1 MSKYQDHLTV
11 SELTSKIKS
20 CLNHDFS
27 KVRVVGEVSNFHHHP
42 SSGHMYFTIK
52 DKNSEIS
59 CTMFRMQNRH
69 LNFNVASGLEVNLR
83 GTVTLFER
91 RGQLQINVTSL
102 EPAGIGELYRA
113 YDKLKN
119 QLKIEGLFDEK
130 YKKSIPHFPEKL
142 GIITSASSAAYQDI
156 LNVIK
161 RRASFVKLCLYNVK
175 VQGEGSSEQIIDG
188 INALNAVDGISTIII
203 ARGGGSIEDLWSFNN
218 EFVARSIFNSSVPI
232 ISAIGHETDF
242 TIADFVADSR
252 APTPSAGA
260 ELAVPSGADLLERL
274 YHYERRLEQS
284 IFNLIEQNSI
294 NIFQIEKRIIQQNP
308 TKQKKNQFEKLNELK
323 IRLIRNLMAQHK
335 THFDKV
341 NHLQKQLN
349 ILNPDKILDR
359 GYSVPFDQNGKIITQ
374 KDFRGKIYVADFFF
388 TTCPTICIAM
398 TDNLVKVQEKIKNNP
413 HVMLLSHSVTP

>member
-1 MSKYQDHLTV
+1 MSRYQDHLTV

-20 CLNHDFS
+20 SLNHDFS
-27 KVRVVGEVSNFHHHP
+27 EVRVVGEVSNFHHHP

-69 LNFNVASGLEVNLR
+69 LNFNVTSGLEVNLL
-83 GTVTLFER
+83 GTVTLFEK

-308 TKQKKNQFEKLNELK
+308 TKQRKNQFEKLNELK
-323 IRLIRNLMAQHK
+323 IRIIRSLMAQHK
-335 THFDKV
+335 THFDRV

-359 GYSVPFDQNGKIITQ
+359 GYSVPFDQNGKIIRLPDQIDVGDIFKLKMAKGYMSAKKAST
-374 KDFRGKIYVADFFF
+374 
-388 TTCPTICIAM
+388 
-398 TDNLVKVQEKIKNNP
+398 
-413 HVMLLSHSVTP
+413 

>member
-1 MSKYQDHLTV
+1 MSRYQDHLTV

-20 CLNHDFS
+20 SLNHDFS

-42 SSGHMYFTIK
+42 NSGHMYFTIK

-69 LNFNVASGLEVNLR
+69 LNFNVTSGLEVNIH
-83 GTVTLFER
+83 GTVTLFEK

-188 INALNAVDGISTIII
+188 INALNAVEGIDTIII

-232 ISAIGHETDF
+232 ISAVGHETDF

-274 YHYERRLEQS
+274 CHYERRLEQS

-308 TKQKKNQFEKLNELK
+308 KKQKENQFEKLNELK
-323 IRLIRNLMAQHK
+323 IRLIRILATQHK
-335 THFDKV
+335 TQFDRV
-341 NHLQKQLN
+341 NHLQKQLI
-349 ILNPDKILDR
+349 ILNPDKILER
-359 GYSVPFDQNGKIITQ
+359 GYSVPFDQNGKIIRLPSQ
-374 KDFRGKIYVADFFF
+374 IDVGDIFKLKMAKGYISAKKESR
-388 TTCPTICIAM
+388 
-398 TDNLVKVQEKIKNNP
+398 
-413 HVMLLSHSVTP
+413 

>member
-1 MSKYQDHLTV
+1 MSRYQDHLTV

-20 CLNHDFS
+20 SLNHDFS
-27 KVRVVGEVSNFHHHP
+27 EVRVVGEVSNFHHHP

-69 LNFNVASGLEVNLR
+69 LNFNVTSGLEVNLL
-83 GTVTLFER
+83 GTVTLFEK

-308 TKQKKNQFEKLNELK
+308 TKQRKNQFEKLNELK
-323 IRLIRNLMAQHK
+323 IRIIRSLMAQHK
-335 THFDKV
+335 THFDRV

-359 GYSVPFDQNGKIITQ
+359 GYSVPFDQNGKIIRLPDQ
-374 KDFRGKIYVADFFF
+374 IDVGDIFKLKMAKGYMSAKKA
-388 TTCPTICIAM
+388 
-398 TDNLVKVQEKIKNNP
+398 
-413 HVMLLSHSVTP
+413 SS

>member
-1 MSKYQDHLTV
+1 MSRYQDHLTV

-20 CLNHDFS
+20 SLNHDFS

-42 SSGHMYFTIK
+42 NSGHMYFTIK

-69 LNFNVASGLEVNLR
+69 LNFNVTSGLEVNIH
-83 GTVTLFER
+83 GTVTLFEK

-188 INALNAVDGISTIII
+188 INALNAVEGIDTIII

-232 ISAIGHETDF
+232 ISAVGHETDF

-274 YHYERRLEQS
+274 CHYERRLEQS

-308 TKQKKNQFEKLNELK
+308 KKQKENQFEKLNELK
-323 IRLIRNLMAQHK
+323 IRLIRNLATQHK
-335 THFDKV
+335 TQFDRV
-341 NHLQKQLN
+341 NHLQKQLI
-349 ILNPDKILDR
+349 ILNPDKILER
-359 GYSVPFDQNGKIITQ
+359 GYSVPFDQNGKIIRLPSQ
-374 KDFRGKIYVADFFF
+374 IDVGDIFKLKMAKGYISAKKESR
-388 TTCPTICIAM
+388 
-398 TDNLVKVQEKIKNNP
+398 
-413 HVMLLSHSVTP
+413 

>member
-1 MSKYQDHLTV
+1 MSRYQDHLTV

-20 CLNHDFS
+20 SLNHDFS

-42 SSGHMYFTIK
+42 NSGHMYFTIK

-69 LNFNVASGLEVNLR
+69 LNFNVTSGLEVNIH
-83 GTVTLFER
+83 GTVTLFEK

-130 YKKSIPHFPEKL
+130 YKKSIPHLPEKL

-188 INALNAVDGISTIII
+188 INALNAVEGIDTIII

-218 EFVARSIFNSSVPI
+218 EFVARSIFNSLVPI
-232 ISAIGHETDF
+232 ISAVGHETDF

-274 YHYERRLEQS
+274 CHYERRLEQS

-308 TKQKKNQFEKLNELK
+308 KKQKENQFEKLNELK
-323 IRLIRNLMAQHK
+323 IRLIRNLATQHK
-335 THFDKV
+335 TQFDRV
-341 NHLQKQLN
+341 NHLQKQLI
-349 ILNPDKILDR
+349 ILNPDKILER
-359 GYSVPFDQNGKIITQ
+359 GYSVPFDQNGKIIRLPSQ
-374 KDFRGKIYVADFFF
+374 IDVGDIFKLKMAKGYISAKKESR
-388 TTCPTICIAM
+388 
-398 TDNLVKVQEKIKNNP
+398 
-413 HVMLLSHSVTP
+413 

>member
-1 MSKYQDHLTV
+1 MSRYQDHLTV

-20 CLNHDFS
+20 SLNHDFS
-27 KVRVVGEVSNFHHHP
+27 EVRVVGEVSNFHHHP

-69 LNFNVASGLEVNLR
+69 LNFNVTSGLEVNLL
-83 GTVTLFER
+83 GTVTLFEK

-130 YKKSIPHFPEKL
+130 YKKSIPDFPEKL
-142 GIITSASSAAYQDI
+142 GIIASASSAAYQDI

-308 TKQKKNQFEKLNELK
+308 TKQRKNQFEKLNELK
-323 IRLIRNLMAQHK
+323 IRIIRSLMAQHK
-335 THFDKV
+335 THFDRV

-359 GYSVPFDQNGKIITQ
+359 GYSVPFDQNGKIIRLPDQ
-374 KDFRGKIYVADFFF
+374 IDVGDIFKLKMAKGYMSAKKA
-388 TTCPTICIAM
+388 
-398 TDNLVKVQEKIKNNP
+398 
-413 HVMLLSHSVTP
+413 SS

>member
-1 MSKYQDHLTV
+1 MSRYQDHLTV

-20 CLNHDFS
+20 SLNHDFS

-69 LNFNVASGLEVNLR
+69 LNFNVASGLEVNLH

-130 YKKSIPHFPEKL
+130 YKKPIPHFPEKL

-161 RRASFVKLCLYNVK
+161 RRASFV
-175 VQGEGSSEQIIDG
+175 
-188 INALNAVDGISTIII
+188 
-203 ARGGGSIEDLWSFNN
+203 
-218 EFVARSIFNSSVPI
+218 
-232 ISAIGHETDF
+232 
-242 TIADFVADSR
+242 
-252 APTPSAGA
+252 
-260 ELAVPSGADLLERL
+260 
-274 YHYERRLEQS
+274 
-284 IFNLIEQNSI
+284 
-294 NIFQIEKRIIQQNP
+294 
-308 TKQKKNQFEKLNELK
+308 
-323 IRLIRNLMAQHK
+323 
-335 THFDKV
+335 
-341 NHLQKQLN
+341 
-349 ILNPDKILDR
+349 
-359 GYSVPFDQNGKIITQ
+359 
-374 KDFRGKIYVADFFF
+374 
-388 TTCPTICIAM
+388 
-398 TDNLVKVQEKIKNNP
+398 
-413 HVMLLSHSVTP
+413 

>member
-1 MSKYQDHLTV
+1 MSRYQDHLTV

-20 CLNHDFS
+20 SLNHDFS
-27 KVRVVGEVSNFHHHP
+27 EVRVVGEVSNFHHHP

-69 LNFNVASGLEVNLR
+69 LNFNVTSGLEVNLH
-83 GTVTLFER
+83 GTVTLFEK

-335 THFDKV
+335 THFDRV
-341 NHLQKQLN
+341 NHLQKELN

-359 GYSVPFDQNGKIITQ
+359 GYSVPFDQNGKIIRLPDQIDVGDIFKLKMAKGYMSAKKAST
-374 KDFRGKIYVADFFF
+374 
-388 TTCPTICIAM
+388 
-398 TDNLVKVQEKIKNNP
+398 
-413 HVMLLSHSVTP
+413 

>member
-1 MSKYQDHLTV
+1 MSRYQDHLTV
-11 SELTSKIKS
+11 SELTTKIKS
-20 CLNHDFS
+20 SLNHDFS
-27 KVRVVGEVSNFHHHP
+27 EVRVAGEVSNFHHHP

-69 LNFNVASGLEVNLR
+69 LNFNVTSGLEVNLH
-83 GTVTLFER
+83 GTVTLFEK

-188 INALNAVDGISTIII
+188 INALNAVDGIDTIII

-218 EFVARSIFNSSVPI
+218 EFVARSIFNSLVPI
-232 ISAIGHETDF
+232 ISAVGHETDF

-335 THFDKV
+335 THFDRV
-341 NHLQKQLN
+341 SHLQKQLN
-349 ILNPDKILDR
+349 ILNPDNILDR
-359 GYSVPFDQNGKIITQ
+359 GYSVPFDQNGKIIRLPDQIDVGDIFKLKMAKGYMSAKKAST
-374 KDFRGKIYVADFFF
+374 
-388 TTCPTICIAM
+388 
-398 TDNLVKVQEKIKNNP
+398 
-413 HVMLLSHSVTP
+413 

>member
-27 KVRVVGEVSNFHHHP
+27 KVRVIGEVSNFHHHP

-52 DKNSEIS
+52 DKNSEIR
-59 CTMFRMQNRH
+59 CTMFRTQNRH
-69 LNFNVASGLEVNLR
+69 LNFDVASGLEVNLN

-130 YKKSIPHFPEKL
+130 YKKSIPLFPEKL

-188 INALNAVDGISTIII
+188 IDALNAVEGISTIII
-203 ARGGGSIEDLWSFNN
+203 ARGGGSIDDLWSFNN

-274 YHYERRLEQS
+274 CHYERRFEQS

-308 TKQKKNQFEKLNELK
+308 VKQKKNQFEKLNELK

-341 NHLQKQLN
+341 NHLEKQLI

-359 GYSVPFDQNGKIITQ
+359 GYSIPFDQNGKIIRLPSQ
-374 KDFRGKIYVADFFF
+374 IDVGDIFKLKMAKGYMSAKKES
-388 TTCPTICIAM
+388 
-398 TDNLVKVQEKIKNNP
+398 N
-413 HVMLLSHSVTP
+413 

>member
-1 MSKYQDHLTV
+1 MSRYQDHLTV
-11 SELTSKIKS
+11 SELTTKIKS
-20 CLNHDFS
+20 SLNHDFS
-27 KVRVVGEVSNFHHHP
+27 EVRVAGEVSNFHHHP

-69 LNFNVASGLEVNLR
+69 LNFNVTSGLEVNLH
-83 GTVTLFER
+83 GTVTLFEK

-161 RRASFVKLCLYNVK
+161 RRASFVKICLYNVK

-232 ISAIGHETDF
+232 VSAIGHETDF

-335 THFDKV
+335 THFDRV
-341 NHLQKQLN
+341 SHLQKQLN
-349 ILNPDKILDR
+349 ILNPDNILDR
-359 GYSVPFDQNGKIITQ
+359 GYSVPFDQNGKIIRLPDQIDVGDIFKLKMAKGYMSAKKAST
-374 KDFRGKIYVADFFF
+374 
-388 TTCPTICIAM
+388 
-398 TDNLVKVQEKIKNNP
+398 
-413 HVMLLSHSVTP
+413 

>member
-1 MSKYQDHLTV
+1 MSRYQDHLTV

-20 CLNHDFS
+20 SLNHDFS

-42 SSGHMYFTIK
+42 NSGHMYFTIK

-69 LNFNVASGLEVNLR
+69 LNFNVTSGLEVNIH
-83 GTVTLFER
+83 GTVTLFEK

-119 QLKIEGLFDEK
+119 QLKLEGLFDEK
-130 YKKSIPHFPEKL
+130 YKKSIPHLPEKL

-188 INALNAVDGISTIII
+188 INALNAVEGIDTIII

-218 EFVARSIFNSSVPI
+218 EFVARSIFNSLVPI
-232 ISAIGHETDF
+232 ISAVGHETDF

-274 YHYERRLEQS
+274 CHYERRLEQS

-308 TKQKKNQFEKLNELK
+308 NKQKENQFEKLNELK
-323 IRLIRNLMAQHK
+323 IRLIRNLATQHK
-335 THFDKV
+335 TQFARV
-341 NHLQKQLN
+341 NHLQKQLI
-349 ILNPDKILDR
+349 ILNPDKILER
-359 GYSVPFDQNGKIITQ
+359 GYSVPFDQNGKIIRLPSQ
-374 KDFRGKIYVADFFF
+374 IDVGDIFKLKMAKGYIFAKKESR
-388 TTCPTICIAM
+388 
-398 TDNLVKVQEKIKNNP
+398 
-413 HVMLLSHSVTP
+413 

>member
-27 KVRVVGEVSNFHHHP
+27 KVRVIGEVSNFHHHP

-52 DKNSEIS
+52 DKNSEIR
-59 CTMFRMQNRH
+59 CTMFRTQNRH
-69 LNFNVASGLEVNLR
+69 LNFDVASGLEVNLN

-130 YKKSIPHFPEKL
+130 YKKPIPHFPEKL

-188 INALNAVDGISTIII
+188 IDALNAVEGISTIII

-274 YHYERRLEQS
+274 CHYERRFEQS

-308 TKQKKNQFEKLNELK
+308 MKQKKNQFEKLNELK

-341 NHLQKQLN
+341 NHLEKQLI

-359 GYSVPFDQNGKIITQ
+359 GYSIPFDQNGKIIRLPSQ
-374 KDFRGKIYVADFFF
+374 IDVGDIFKLKMAKGYMSAKKES
-388 TTCPTICIAM
+388 
-398 TDNLVKVQEKIKNNP
+398 N
-413 HVMLLSHSVTP
+413 

>member
-1 MSKYQDHLTV
+1 MSRYQDHLTV

-20 CLNHDFS
+20 SLNHDFS
-27 KVRVVGEVSNFHHHP
+27 EVRVVGEVSNFHHHP

-69 LNFNVASGLEVNLR
+69 LNFNVTSGLEVNLH
-83 GTVTLFER
+83 GTVTLFEK

-274 YHYERRLEQS
+274 YHYKRRLEQS

-308 TKQKKNQFEKLNELK
+308 SKQKKNQFEKLNELK
-323 IRLIRNLMAQHK
+323 IRLIRNLAAQHK
-335 THFDKV
+335 THFDRV
-341 NHLQKQLN
+341 NHFQKQLI
-349 ILNPDKILDR
+349 ILNPDKILER
-359 GYSVPFDQNGKIITQ
+359 GYSVPFDQNGKIIRLPSQ
-374 KDFRGKIYVADFFF
+374 IDVGDIFKLKMAKGYMSAKKASR
-388 TTCPTICIAM
+388 
-398 TDNLVKVQEKIKNNP
+398 
-413 HVMLLSHSVTP
+413 

>member
-27 KVRVVGEVSNFHHHP
+27 KVRVIGEVSNFHHHP
-42 SSGHMYFTIK
+42 RSGHMYFTIK
-52 DKNSEIS
+52 DKNSEIR

-69 LNFNVASGLEVNLR
+69 LNFDVASGLEVNLH

-130 YKKSIPHFPEKL
+130 YKKSIPNFPEKL

-188 INALNAVDGISTIII
+188 INALNAVEGIDTIII

-232 ISAIGHETDF
+232 ISAVGHETDF

-274 YHYERRLEQS
+274 CHYERRLEQS

-308 TKQKKNQFEKLNELK
+308 KKQKENQFEKLDELK
-323 IRLIRNLMAQHK
+323 IRIIRNLATQHK
-335 THFDKV
+335 TQFDRV
-341 NHLQKQLN
+341 NHLQKQLI
-349 ILNPDKILDR
+349 ILNPDKILER
-359 GYSVPFDQNGKIITQ
+359 GYSVPFDQNGKIIRLPSQ
-374 KDFRGKIYVADFFF
+374 IDVGDIFKLKMAKGYISAKKESR
-388 TTCPTICIAM
+388 
-398 TDNLVKVQEKIKNNP
+398 
-413 HVMLLSHSVTP
+413 

>member
-1 MSKYQDHLTV
+1 MSRYQDHLTV

-20 CLNHDFS
+20 SLNHDFS
-27 KVRVVGEVSNFHHHP
+27 EVRVVGEVSNFHHHP

-69 LNFNVASGLEVNLR
+69 LNFNVTSGLEVNLL
-83 GTVTLFER
+83 GTVTLFEK

-260 ELAVPSGADLLERL
+260 DLAVPSGADLLERL

-308 TKQKKNQFEKLNELK
+308 TKQRKNQFEKLNELK
-323 IRLIRNLMAQHK
+323 IRIIRSLMAQHK
-335 THFDKV
+335 THFDRV

-359 GYSVPFDQNGKIITQ
+359 GYSVPFDQNGKIIRLPDQ
-374 KDFRGKIYVADFFF
+374 IDVGDIFKLKMAKGYMSAKKA
-388 TTCPTICIAM
+388 
-398 TDNLVKVQEKIKNNP
+398 
-413 HVMLLSHSVTP
+413 SS

>member
-1 MSKYQDHLTV
+1 MSRYQDHLTV

-20 CLNHDFS
+20 SLNHDFS

-42 SSGHMYFTIK
+42 NSGHMYFTIK

-69 LNFNVASGLEVNLR
+69 LNFNVTSGLEVNIH
-83 GTVTLFER
+83 GTVTLFEK

-119 QLKIEGLFDEK
+119 QLKLEGLFDEK
-130 YKKSIPHFPEKL
+130 YKKSIPHLPEKL

-188 INALNAVDGISTIII
+188 INALNAVEGIDTIII

-218 EFVARSIFNSSVPI
+218 EFVARSIFNSLVPI
-232 ISAIGHETDF
+232 ISAVGHETDF

-274 YHYERRLEQS
+274 CHYERRLEQS

-308 TKQKKNQFEKLNELK
+308 NKQKENQFEKLNELK
-323 IRLIRNLMAQHK
+323 IRLIRNLATQHK
-335 THFDKV
+335 TQFDRV
-341 NHLQKQLN
+341 NHLQKQLI
-349 ILNPDKILDR
+349 ILNPDKILER
-359 GYSVPFDQNGKIITQ
+359 GYSVPFDQNGKIIRLPSQ
-374 KDFRGKIYVADFFF
+374 IDVGDIFKLKMAKGYIFAKKESR
-388 TTCPTICIAM
+388 
-398 TDNLVKVQEKIKNNP
+398 
-413 HVMLLSHSVTP
+413 

>member
-1 MSKYQDHLTV
+1 MSRYQDHLTV

-20 CLNHDFS
+20 SLNHDFS

-42 SSGHMYFTIK
+42 NSGHMYFTIK

-69 LNFNVASGLEVNLR
+69 LNFNVTSGLEVNIH
-83 GTVTLFER
+83 GTVTLFEK

-188 INALNAVDGISTIII
+188 INALNAVDGIDTIII

-218 EFVARSIFNSSVPI
+218 EFVARSIFNSLVPI
-232 ISAIGHETDF
+232 ISAVGHETDF

-274 YHYERRLEQS
+274 CHYERRLEQS

-308 TKQKKNQFEKLNELK
+308 NKQKENQFEKLNELK
-323 IRLIRNLMAQHK
+323 IRLIRNLATQHK
-335 THFDKV
+335 TQFDRV
-341 NHLQKQLN
+341 NHLQKQLI
-349 ILNPDKILDR
+349 ILNPDKILER
-359 GYSVPFDQNGKIITQ
+359 GYSVPFDQNGKIIRLPSQ
-374 KDFRGKIYVADFFF
+374 IDVGDIFKLKMAKGYIFAKKESR
-388 TTCPTICIAM
+388 
-398 TDNLVKVQEKIKNNP
+398 
-413 HVMLLSHSVTP
+413 

>member
-20 CLNHDFS
+20 SLNHDFS
-27 KVRVVGEVSNFHHHP
+27 KVRVIGEISNFHHHP

-69 LNFNVASGLEVNLR
+69 LNFNIISGLEVNLF
-83 GTVTLFER
+83 GTVTLFEK

-119 QLKIEGLFDEK
+119 QLKLEGLFDEK

-156 LNVIK
+156 LNVVK
-161 RRASFVKLCLYNVK
+161 RRASFVKLCIYNVK
-175 VQGEGSSEQIIDG
+175 VQGEDSPEQIIEG
-188 INALNAVDGISTIII
+188 IDALNDVEGISTIII

-218 EFVARSIFNSSVPI
+218 EYVARSIFNSSVPI

-274 YHYERRLEQS
+274 CHYERIFEQA
-284 IFNLIEQNSI
+284 IFNLIEQNNI
-294 NIFQIEKRIIQQNP
+294 NIFQIEQRIIQQNP
-308 TKQKKNQFEKLNELK
+308 TKQKENQFQKLNELK

-335 THFDKV
+335 ALSDKV
-341 NHLQKQLN
+341 NHLQKQLI

-359 GYSVPFDQNGKIITQ
+359 GYSVPFDQNGKIIRLPDQ
-374 KDFRGKIYVADFFF
+374 IDVGDIFKLKMAKGYMSAKKASR
-388 TTCPTICIAM
+388 
-398 TDNLVKVQEKIKNNP
+398 
-413 HVMLLSHSVTP
+413 

>member
-1 MSKYQDHLTV
+1 MSRYQDHLTV

-20 CLNHDFS
+20 SLNHDFS

-42 SSGHMYFTIK
+42 NSGHMYFTIK

-69 LNFNVASGLEVNLR
+69 LNFNVTSGLEVNIH
-83 GTVTLFER
+83 GTVTLFEK

-119 QLKIEGLFDEK
+119 QLKLEGLFDEK
-130 YKKSIPHFPEKL
+130 YKKSIPHLPEKL

-188 INALNAVDGISTIII
+188 INALNAVDGIDTIII

-218 EFVARSIFNSSVPI
+218 EFVARSIFNSLVPI
-232 ISAIGHETDF
+232 ISAVGHETDF

-274 YHYERRLEQS
+274 CHYERRLEQS

-308 TKQKKNQFEKLNELK
+308 NKQKENQFEKLNELK
-323 IRLIRNLMAQHK
+323 IRLIRNLATQHK
-335 THFDKV
+335 TQFDRV
-341 NHLQKQLN
+341 NHLQKQLI
-349 ILNPDKILDR
+349 ILNPDKILER
-359 GYSVPFDQNGKIITQ
+359 GYSVPFDQNGKIIRLPSQ
-374 KDFRGKIYVADFFF
+374 IDVGDIFKLKMAKGYIFAKKESR
-388 TTCPTICIAM
+388 
-398 TDNLVKVQEKIKNNP
+398 
-413 HVMLLSHSVTP
+413 

>member
-20 CLNHDFS
+20 SLNRDFS
-27 KVRVVGEVSNFHHHP
+27 KVRVIGEVSNFHHHP

-52 DKNSEIS
+52 DKSSEIS
-59 CTMFRMQNRH
+59 CTMFKMQNRH
-69 LNFNVASGLEVNLR
+69 LNFNVTSGLEVNLH
-83 GTVTLFER
+83 GTVTLFEK

-102 EPAGIGELYRA
+102 EPAGIGELYKA
-113 YDKLKN
+113 YDKLKK
-119 QLKIEGLFDEK
+119 QLKTEGLFDEK
-130 YKKSIPHFPEKL
+130 YKKSIPHFPKKL

-188 INALNAVDGISTIII
+188 INALNAVEGISTIII

-274 YHYERRLEQS
+274 CHYERRLEQS

-308 TKQKKNQFEKLNELK
+308 VKQKKNQFEKLNELK

-341 NHLQKQLN
+341 NHLQKQLI

-359 GYSVPFDQNGKIITQ
+359 GYSIPFDQNGKIIRLPSQ
-374 KDFRGKIYVADFFF
+374 IDVGDIFKLKMAKGYMSAKKASD
-388 TTCPTICIAM
+388 
-398 TDNLVKVQEKIKNNP
+398 
-413 HVMLLSHSVTP
+413 

>member
-1 MSKYQDHLTV
+1 MSRYQDHLTV
-11 SELTSKIKS
+11 SELTTKIKS
-20 CLNHDFS
+20 SLNHDFS
-27 KVRVVGEVSNFHHHP
+27 EVRVAGEVSNFHHHP

-69 LNFNVASGLEVNLR
+69 LNFNVTSGLEVNLH
-83 GTVTLFER
+83 GTVTLFEK

-161 RRASFVKLCLYNVK
+161 RRASFVKLCLYDVK

-232 ISAIGHETDF
+232 VSAIGHETDF

-274 YHYERRLEQS
+274 CHYERRLEQS

-308 TKQKKNQFEKLNELK
+308 NKQKENQFEKLNELK
-323 IRLIRNLMAQHK
+323 IRLIRNLATQHK
-335 THFDKV
+335 TQFDRV
-341 NHLQKQLN
+341 NHLQKQLI
-349 ILNPDKILDR
+349 ILNPDKILER
-359 GYSVPFDQNGKIITQ
+359 GYSVPFDQNGKIIRLPSQ
-374 KDFRGKIYVADFFF
+374 IDVGDIFKLKMAEGYMSAKKASD
-388 TTCPTICIAM
+388 
-398 TDNLVKVQEKIKNNP
+398 
-413 HVMLLSHSVTP
+413 

>member
-1 MSKYQDHLTV
+1 MSRYQDHLTV
-11 SELTSKIKS
+11 SELTTKIKS
-20 CLNHDFS
+20 SLNHDFS
-27 KVRVVGEVSNFHHHP
+27 EVRVAGEVSNFHHHP

-69 LNFNVASGLEVNLR
+69 LNFNVTSGLEVNLH
-83 GTVTLFER
+83 GTVTLFEK

-161 RRASFVKLCLYNVK
+161 RRASFVKLCLYDVK

-232 ISAIGHETDF
+232 VSAIGHETDF

-335 THFDKV
+335 THFDRV
-341 NHLQKQLN
+341 SHLQKQLN
-349 ILNPDKILDR
+349 ILNPDNILDR
-359 GYSVPFDQNGKIITQ
+359 GYSVPFDQNGKIIRLPDQIDVGDIFKLKMAKGYMSAKKAST
-374 KDFRGKIYVADFFF
+374 
-388 TTCPTICIAM
+388 
-398 TDNLVKVQEKIKNNP
+398 
-413 HVMLLSHSVTP
+413 

>member
-1 MSKYQDHLTV
+1 MSRYQDHLTV

-20 CLNHDFS
+20 SLNHDFS

-42 SSGHMYFTIK
+42 NSGHMYFTIK

-69 LNFNVASGLEVNLR
+69 LNFNVTSGLEVNIH
-83 GTVTLFER
+83 GTVTLFEK

-130 YKKSIPHFPEKL
+130 YKKSIPHLPEKL

-188 INALNAVDGISTIII
+188 INALNAVEGIDTIII

-232 ISAIGHETDF
+232 ISAVGHETDF

-274 YHYERRLEQS
+274 CHYERRLEQS

-308 TKQKKNQFEKLNELK
+308 KKQKENQFEKLNELK
-323 IRLIRNLMAQHK
+323 IRLIRNLATQHK
-335 THFDKV
+335 TQFDRV
-341 NHLQKQLN
+341 NHLQKQLI
-349 ILNPDKILDR
+349 ILNPDKILER
-359 GYSVPFDQNGKIITQ
+359 GYSVPFDQNGKIIRLPSQ
-374 KDFRGKIYVADFFF
+374 IDVGDIFKLKMAKGYISAKKESR
-388 TTCPTICIAM
+388 
-398 TDNLVKVQEKIKNNP
+398 
-413 HVMLLSHSVTP
+413 

>member
-1 MSKYQDHLTV
+1 
-11 SELTSKIKS
+11 
-20 CLNHDFS
+20 
-27 KVRVVGEVSNFHHHP
+27 
-42 SSGHMYFTIK
+42 
-52 DKNSEIS
+52 
-59 CTMFRMQNRH
+59 MFRMQNRH
-69 LNFNVASGLEVNLR
+69 LKFNVASGLEVNLH

-188 INALNAVDGISTIII
+188 INALNAVEGISTIVI
-203 ARGGGSIEDLWSFNN
+203 ARGGGSIEDMWSFNN

-335 THFDKV
+335 THFDRV
-341 NHLQKQLN
+341 SHLQKQLN
-349 ILNPDKILDR
+349 ILNPDNILDR
-359 GYSVPFDQNGKIITQ
+359 GYSVPFDQNGKIIRLPDQIDVGDIFKLKMAKGYMSAKKAST
-374 KDFRGKIYVADFFF
+374 
-388 TTCPTICIAM
+388 
-398 TDNLVKVQEKIKNNP
+398 
-413 HVMLLSHSVTP
+413 

>member
-20 CLNHDFS
+20 SLNHDFS

-42 SSGHMYFTIK
+42 NSGHMYFTIK

-69 LNFNVASGLEVNLR
+69 LNFNVTSGLEVNIH
-83 GTVTLFER
+83 GTVTLFEK

-119 QLKIEGLFDEK
+119 QLKLEGLFDEK
-130 YKKSIPHFPEKL
+130 YKKSIPHLPEKL

-161 RRASFVKLCLYNVK
+161 RRASFVKLCLYDVK
-175 VQGEGSSEQIIDG
+175 VQGDGASEEIVKGIKSFNDKTDID
-188 INALNAVDGISTIII
+188 TIII

-218 EFVARSIFNSSVPI
+218 ENVGRAIFDSSIPI
-232 ISAIGHETDF
+232 ISAVGHETDF
-242 TIADFVADSR
+242 TIADFVADVR

-260 ELAVPSGADLLERL
+260 EISVPLVSDLMDRL
-274 YHYERRLEQS
+274 SSYKNGMRLVMHN
-284 IFNLIEQNSI
+284 IIEQGYI
-294 NIFQIEKRIIQQNP
+294 NIFQIEKRVNYLKPSRQIKIQN
-308 TKQKKNQFEKLNELK
+308 EKLKHLHSRFLHLFIAKQEKLYEK
-323 IRLIRNLMAQHK
+323 IDHYSKDLFILSP
-335 THFDKV
+335 
-341 NHLQKQLN
+341 NH
-349 ILNPDKILDR
+349 ILDR
-359 GYSVPFDQNGKIITQ
+359 GYSIPFDDSGKIIKFSHQ
-374 KDFRGKIYVADFFF
+374 INVGDSFKLKMAKGSL
-388 TTCPTICIAM
+388 IAKK
-398 TDNLVKVQEKIKNNP
+398 TSDILE
-413 HVMLLSHSVTP
+413 

>member
-1 MSKYQDHLTV
+1 MSRYQDHLTV

-20 CLNHDFS
+20 SLNHDFS

-42 SSGHMYFTIK
+42 NSGHMYFTIK

-69 LNFNVASGLEVNLR
+69 LNFNVTSGLEVNIH
-83 GTVTLFER
+83 GTVTLFEK

-119 QLKIEGLFDEK
+119 QLKLEGLFDEK
-130 YKKSIPHFPEKL
+130 YKKSIPHLPEKL

-188 INALNAVDGISTIII
+188 INALNAVDGIDTIII

-218 EFVARSIFNSSVPI
+218 EFVARSIFNSLVPI
-232 ISAIGHETDF
+232 ISAVGHETDF

-274 YHYERRLEQS
+274 CHYERRLEQS

-308 TKQKKNQFEKLNELK
+308 NKQKENQFEKLNELK
-323 IRLIRNLMAQHK
+323 IRLIRNLATQHK
-335 THFDKV
+335 TQFARV
-341 NHLQKQLN
+341 NHLQKQLI
-349 ILNPDKILDR
+349 ILNPDKILER
-359 GYSVPFDQNGKIITQ
+359 GYSVPFDQNGKIIRLPSQ
-374 KDFRGKIYVADFFF
+374 IDVGDIFKLKMAKGYIFAKKESR
-388 TTCPTICIAM
+388 
-398 TDNLVKVQEKIKNNP
+398 
-413 HVMLLSHSVTP
+413 

>member
-27 KVRVVGEVSNFHHHP
+27 EVWVVGEVSNFHHHP

-69 LNFNVASGLEVNLR
+69 LKFNVASGLEVNLH

-161 RRASFVKLCLYNVK
+161 RRASFVKICLYNVK

-188 INALNAVDGISTIII
+188 INALNAVEGISTIVI
-203 ARGGGSIEDLWSFNN
+203 ARGGGSIEDMWSFNN

-274 YHYERRLEQS
+274 CHYERRFEQS
-284 IFNLIEQNSI
+284 IFNLIEQNST

-308 TKQKKNQFEKLNELK
+308 VKQKKNQFEKLNELK

-341 NHLQKQLN
+341 NHLQKQLI

-359 GYSVPFDQNGKIITQ
+359 GYSIPFDQNGKIIRLPSQ
-374 KDFRGKIYVADFFF
+374 IDVGDIFKLKMAEGYMSAKKASD
-388 TTCPTICIAM
+388 
-398 TDNLVKVQEKIKNNP
+398 
-413 HVMLLSHSVTP
+413 